1 MVEKKAE
8 KGIRER
14 EKKKT
19 VWKKKK
25 KEQVACFIEQLHE

>member
-25 KEQVACFIEQLHE
+25 KRAGCLFY